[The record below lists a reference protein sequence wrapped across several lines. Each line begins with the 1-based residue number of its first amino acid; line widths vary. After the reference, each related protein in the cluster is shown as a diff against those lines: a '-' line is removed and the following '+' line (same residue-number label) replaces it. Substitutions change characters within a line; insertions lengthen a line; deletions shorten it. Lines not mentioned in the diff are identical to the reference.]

1 MNYENAFKV
10 LVMCAESVNRAY
22 KLCNGDPNDGF
33 LVHVKAKLYAIQ
45 SFADALGLN
54 VRITYNIE
62 KSRNLYIHSISMTGY
77 LKVFY

>member
-10 LVMCAESVNRAY
+10 LVMSAESVNRAY
-22 KLCNGDPNDGF
+22 KLCNGDQNDGF

-45 SFADALGLN
+45 NFANALGLD
-54 VRITYNIE
+54 VRITYHIE
-62 KSRNLYIHSISMTGY
+62 KSRNVLIHSVSMRGY

>member
-10 LVMCAESVNRAY
+10 LVMSAESVNRAY
-22 KLCNGDPNDGF
+22 KLCNGDQNDGF

-45 SFADALGLN
+45 NFAKALGLD
-54 VRITYNIE
+54 VHITYHIE
-62 KSRNLYIHSISMTGY
+62 KSSNLCIHSVSMYGY